1 MITSLI
7 LLNLHSHWFSWLT
20 NPVTTYVHLLIF
32 NLSTDLLKTVC
43 LWLTTKFTSIC
54 WSWSAIPLDIDMP
67 RVDALLRASTSY
79 ALYRCPA
86 NSPARLLL
94 QLHTQGNQC
103 WWNTHTSL
111 KNNMLA
117 FVHAHEKVVNIRPV
131 LHNYPSQS
139 EAGLGITTSFG
150 IRGGSGF
157 PKNSDSNLSEQQ
169 PAAPSSLIHKR
180 STFHMILI
188 TQMKEHK
195 WRNLSGCVA
204 QWLKEKCQQIR
215 GIVPVKAMI
224 NGGKKKTCLKKWTRR
239 MEGFVSFLS

>member
-32 NLSTDLLKTVC
+32 NLSTDLLKTLC

-54 WSWSAIPLDIDMP
+54 WCWSTIPLDIDMP
-67 RVDALLRASTSY
+67 RVDALLRASTSH

-150 IRGGSGF
+150 IGGEWFS
-157 PKNSDSNLSEQQ
+157 KEQRQQ
-169 PAAPSSLIHKR
+169 PVRAATSCPVIPHTQKVDFPHDFDYTNERTQIKKSLWVCGWVIKGEMPTNTLYCSS
-180 STFHMILI
+180 
-188 TQMKEHK
+188 
-195 WRNLSGCVA
+195 
-204 QWLKEKCQQIR
+204 
-215 GIVPVKAMI
+215 
-224 NGGKKKTCLKKWTRR
+224 
-239 MEGFVSFLS
+239 